1 MLGGVCGVDLIVGF
15 VFVFASVVGVEVEVD
30 EGEDGGFLSSRLGLV
45 EGLLLGTMV
54 RRLPAGRPVRR
65 RDVVFIFSGG
75 GGGVVVVCGVRWL
88 VGVDC

>member
-1 MLGGVCGVDLIVGF
+1 MLGGVCGVDLVVGF
-15 VFVFASVVGVEVEVD
+15 GFVFASVVGVEVEVD
-30 EGEDGGFLSSRLGLV
+30 EEEDGGSLFCRLGLV

-65 RDVVFIFSGG
+65 RDVVFIFGG
-75 GGGVVVVCGVRWL
+75 GSGVVVVCGVRWL